1 MTIDG
6 THHRHCGGFREGDDE
21 TTDAVLFN
29 STDFKLGLTNH
40 VMEIVNVGHDGH
52 KTDSVFDINRV
63 CLSIFISSRLNIL
76 ISVFRLCTNTQPT
89 A

>member
-1 MTIDG
+1 MFGGYRARLGAYNVTIDG

-29 STDFKLGLTNH
+29 STDFKLGLANH
-40 VMEIVNVGHDGH
+40 VMEIVNIVHDGH

-63 CLSIFISSRLNIL
+63 CLGIL
-76 ISVFRLCTNTQPT
+76 SLVG
-89 A
+89 